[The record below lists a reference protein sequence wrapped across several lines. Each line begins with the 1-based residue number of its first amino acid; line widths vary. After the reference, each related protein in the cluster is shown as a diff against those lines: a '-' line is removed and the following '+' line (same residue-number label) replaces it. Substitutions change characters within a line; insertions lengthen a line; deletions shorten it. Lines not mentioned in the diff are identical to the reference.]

1 MGARMINA
9 HIKSMKKVVLA
20 GDTAIDERY
29 GDGLYI
35 GTVPGNIEVSF
46 RVEPDVFIIIPVSDF
61 MTTHLKLA
69 FIKEGAGTTATDLYV
84 LQME

>member
-20 GDTAIDERY
+20 GDTVIDQRY

-46 RVEPDVFIIIPVSDF
+46 RVDPTVFIVIPVSDF

-69 FIKEGAGTTATDLYV
+69 FIRQSGTTATDLYA
-84 LQME
+84 LSME